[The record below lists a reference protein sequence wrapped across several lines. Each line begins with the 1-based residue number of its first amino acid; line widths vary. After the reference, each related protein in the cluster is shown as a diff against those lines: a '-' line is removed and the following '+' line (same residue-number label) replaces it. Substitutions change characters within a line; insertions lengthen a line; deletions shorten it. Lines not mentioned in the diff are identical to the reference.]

1 MKGIC
6 HFRAFIA
13 VFGSELRCM
22 NWRRLI
28 GDDVFVVGHDL
39 LLDQKFVYGLWLG
52 PRITEGRARKSSLR
66 PDSRR
71 PRFYLVRRP
80 EPDGHR
86 SGSEANKRR
95 T

>member
-52 PRITEGRARKSSLR
+52 PRIAEGRTGFRELGWAT
-66 PDSRR
+66 
-71 PRFYLVRRP
+71 P
-80 EPDGHR
+80 EAQVP
-86 SGSEANKRR
+86 
-95 T
+95 